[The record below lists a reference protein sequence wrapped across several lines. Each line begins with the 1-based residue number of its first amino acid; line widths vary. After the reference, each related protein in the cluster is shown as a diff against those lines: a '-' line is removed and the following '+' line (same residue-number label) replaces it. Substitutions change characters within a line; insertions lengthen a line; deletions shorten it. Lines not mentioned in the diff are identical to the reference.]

1 MIPENSLTTET
12 MEQNTVTTLINV
24 YTVRP
29 NDQQRLVDLLIWAT
43 EKVTSQQEGFISAR
57 IHKSLDGSR
66 VVNYMQWKSKQA
78 IEKMLKNPR
87 AITYLNDA
95 LSIAKLD
102 GSLYEVVFVNTS
114 MKYNVN
120 IKYYSIKSSSEAVQ
134 MNCYQWP
141 WKY

>member
-114 MKYNVN
+114 TK
-120 IKYYSIKSSSEAVQ
+120 
-134 MNCYQWP
+134 
-141 WKY
+141 

>member
-1 MIPENSLTTET
+1 LTTGT
-12 MEQNTVTTLINV
+12 IAKNRVITLISV

-43 EKVTSQQEGFISAR
+43 ENVTSQQEGFISAK

-102 GSLYEVVFVNTS
+102 GSVYEVVFVNTS
-114 MKYNVN
+114 AK
-120 IKYYSIKSSSEAVQ
+120 
-134 MNCYQWP
+134 
-141 WKY
+141 